1 LTAANSFAK
10 SLGVQSVPTIAIDG
24 KLAEC
29 CVGRGLDEAALR
41 AMGIGQPWTAQALV
55 RMRLKEPFLKAL
67 RPA

>member
-1 LTAANSFAK
+1 VADRAK

-41 AMGIGQPWTAQALV
+41 AMGIGQS
-55 RMRLKEPFLKAL
+55 
-67 RPA
+67 